1 MTNNW
6 IRTAG
11 VVLAIPAVLWLAGQA
26 FGFGRS
32 FDKPGV
38 PQGAHLQGPAGK
50 GTLTLTVNGAISMI
64 SFEGRCGNIPVST
77 GPIDVSVINDEAAFL
92 TATEKAVADS
102 LEGWFLDVPS
112 AVTPF
117 QDCYNHSAIGIYVTA
132 VNKSL
137 SKTSTG
143 LGSAVWVGEATL
155 QGVR

>member
-1 MTNNW
+1 MTSNW
-6 IRTAG
+6 IRAAG
-11 VVLAIPAVLWLAGQA
+11 FVLAIPAVLWLAGQA
-26 FGFGRS
+26 FGFGGS

-50 GTLTLTVNGAISMI
+50 GTLTLTVTGALSTI
-64 SFEGRCGNIPVST
+64 SFEGRCGNMPVST

-102 LEGWFLDVPS
+102 VEGWFVDVSS

-117 QDCYNHSAIGIYVTA
+117 QACYNHGAIGIYVTA
-132 VNKSL
+132 INKSL

-143 LGSAVWVGEATL
+143 PGSAVWVGEATI

>member
-1 MTNNW
+1 MPNNW

-11 VVLAIPAVLWLAGQA
+11 VVLAIPVVLWLTGQA

-50 GTLTLTVNGAISMI
+50 GTLTLTVNGALSMI
-64 SFEGRCGNIPVST
+64 SFEGRCGNMPVST
-77 GPIDVSVINDEAAFL
+77 GPIDVTLVTDGTAFS
-92 TATEKAVADS
+92 TATEKAIADS
-102 LEGWFLDVPS
+102 LEGWFLDISS

-132 VNKSL
+132 INKSL
-137 SKTSTG
+137 SKTTS
-143 LGSAVWVGEATL
+143 VWVGEATI